1 MGLSHK
7 AAQRRVTNC
16 RTIAQE
22 LLDAH
27 GFPLTRKA
35 FDSIRTN
42 DIVVITDCLEAAGCI
57 KQTKRGGVTSAGF
70 RYEQYLYEWVDTA
83 EARELLA
90 SIAESDLRASQLLFP
105 EPVTARE
112 DEPEITPEP
121 GAAVPTGPEPFEI
134 VAQVAEVLQSFDT
147 RLSTLD
153 ADVRMLS
160 ASISELAS
168 TVARQHKPPVRTTSD
183 DAAELLLSA
192 VIENT
197 EATKAVLGKA
207 TSLAI
212 ALETFTISADSFKNK
227 SKDLV
232 KTVQDDHKKLL
243 DEMATHKLREYEV
256 ILAATIANKKRSDD
270 LVEAYNAQ
278 ARFLDRFSDNTRG
291 ALNMVL
297 QGLDAVAR
305 GEEVSVIGPLVPVP
319 AVPAVPEEDTGKQK
333 AGKKNGLPSL
343 GDRIAKQSMA
353 AKERLD
359 NKKLIDSMMRKDM
372 NIQAL
377 PPSVRA
383 AVGKILND
391 TPDSSAFAP
400 IVQPVKEDP

>member
-35 FDSIRTN
+35 FDSISTG

-243 DEMATHKLREYEV
+243 DEMATHKLREYAV
-256 ILAATIANKKRSDD
+256 ILDAIIANKKRSDD

-278 ARFLDRFSDNTRG
+278 ARSIERFSDNTRG
-291 ALNMVL
+291 AFNMVL

-305 GEEVSVIGPLVPVP
+305 GEEVSVIGPLVP
-319 AVPAVPEEDTGKQK
+319 VPAVPEEDTGKQK

-359 NKKLIDSMMRKDM
+359 DKKLIDSMMRKDM